1 MINLRKQFVFCFILV
16 LSLCLPVQAADQ
28 PSEWN
33 IEQLMQLLSK
43 TQSARASFV
52 ETKSI
57 SMLDAPV
64 ESSGEL
70 FYKAPDHFEKRTLK
84 PKPESMV
91 LEGNTL
97 VLERGKKKR
106 SLQLQN
112 YPEIAAFIES
122 IRGTLAG
129 DRQALE
135 RTYQLDLQGSRQQW
149 ELLLKP
155 IDSKMQKIVEHI
167 RISGVENVLRT
178 IEITQADGD
187 SSLMTIE
194 QIEAQ

>member
-1 MINLRKQFVFCFILV
+1 MINFRKQFCFWLMLV
-16 LSLCLPVQAADQ
+16 VSLCLPAQAADQ
-28 PSEWN
+28 KEWN

-43 TQSARASFV
+43 TRSAHANFV

-57 SMLDAPV
+57 AMLDAPV

-70 FYKAPDHFEKRTLK
+70 FYKAPDYFEKRTLK

-91 LEGNTL
+91 LDGNTL
-97 VLERGKKKR
+97 IMERGKKKR

-112 YPEIAAFIES
+112 YPEIAAFTES

-135 RTYQLDLQGSRQQW
+135 RTYQLKLEGSMQQW
-149 ELLLKP
+149 ELLLTP
-155 IDSKMQKIVEHI
+155 IDSKMQKVLKDI
-167 RISGVENVLRT
+167 RISGAADELLT
-178 IEITQADGD
+178 IEISQADGD

-194 QIEAQ
+194 QLAVK

>member
-16 LSLCLPVQAADQ
+16 LSLYLPVQAAHQ

-64 ESSGEL
+64 RSSGEL
-70 FYKAPDHFEKRTLK
+70 FYKAPDHFEKRTLN

-129 DRQALE
+129 DRKALE
-135 RTYQLDLQGSRQQW
+135 RTYQLDLQGSVQQW

-155 IDSKMQKIVEHI
+155 IDSKMQKMVEHI
-167 RISGVENVLRT
+167 RISGAENELHT